1 MNIALYPRVSTQEQ
15 ALKGYS
21 IDEQIERME
30 KYCDAMGWTAY
41 KTYTDAGFSGADME
55 RPNLKRMIKDIKQGK
70 IDKVLVYKLDRLS
83 RSQKDTL
90 YLIEDVFLKNNVD
103 FVSMK
108 ENFDTSTAFGRATVG
123 ILAVFSQLEREQIKE
138 RMDMGREGRAKKGKF
153 HGSNMFPIG
162 YEYIDG
168 KLVVN
173 EFEAMQV
180 RKIFEMYLAG
190 KSAYKIADYLNSH
203 GLVHR
208 YGKWTQSTVF
218 DCLKKQVYVGNIVHN
233 GKIFDGEHDP
243 IIDQDTFDKANAL
256 RQHKSEEH
264 AKKTIRRGKV
274 TSYLGGYLYC
284 AKCGAK
290 MSKQKRKCRGHEYDK
305 YICYSRWK
313 VMPTLVKDPDCMNKI
328 WNMKDLDSIVF
339 DEIKKLALDPSHLE
353 EIISVDDDQLK
364 VIQNE
369 IDKLDEQIARVMDL
383 YTIGQF
389 PIDVLQNKVNALN
402 EQKEKLED
410 ELDKLMD
417 EENQKL
423 SQEKTRELI
432 DSFSDVLENG
442 DFDEIRT
449 VIGALIDRI
458 EIDDENVTIR
468 WNFA

>member
-1 MNIALYPRVSTQEQ
+1 MIALYPRVSTQEQ

-21 IDEQIERME
+21 IDEQIEMMT
-30 KYCDAMGWTAY
+30 KYCEAMRWDNF

-55 RPNLKRMIKDIKQGK
+55 RPNLKKLIRDIKQGK
-70 IDKVLVYKLDRLS
+70 IEKVLVWKLDRLS

-90 YLIEDVFLKNNVD
+90 YLIEDVFLANNVD

-108 ENFDTSTAFGRATVG
+108 ENFDTSTAFGRASVG
-123 ILAVFSQLEREQIKE
+123 ILAVFAQLEREQIKE

-153 HGSNMFPIG
+153 HGSSMIPIG
-162 YEYIDG
+162 YDYVDG
-168 KLVVN
+168 KLVIN

-190 KSAYKIADYLNSH
+190 KSAYKISNYLNSH

-218 DCLKKQVYVGNIVHN
+218 DCIKKHVYVGKIVHN
-233 GKIFDGEHDP
+233 GKIFDGEHES
-243 IIDQDTFDKANAL
+243 IIDQGIFDKANAL

-290 MSKQKRKCRGHEYDK
+290 MSKQRRRNKGHIYDK
-305 YICYSRWK
+305 YVCYSRWK
-313 VMPTLVKDPDCMNKI
+313 VIPALVKDPECMNKI
-328 WNMKDLDSIVF
+328 WNMKDLDNIVF
-339 DEIKKLALDPSHLE
+339 DEIKKLALDPSNLE
-353 EIISVDDDQLK
+353 EIISVDDDQLG

-369 IDKLDEQIARVMDL
+369 INKLDEQLARLMDL
-383 YTIGQF
+383 YALGQF
-389 PIDVLQNKVNALN
+389 PINILQDKVNTIN

-423 SQEKTRELI
+423 SQEKTKELI

-458 EIDDENVTIR
+458 EINDENVTIH